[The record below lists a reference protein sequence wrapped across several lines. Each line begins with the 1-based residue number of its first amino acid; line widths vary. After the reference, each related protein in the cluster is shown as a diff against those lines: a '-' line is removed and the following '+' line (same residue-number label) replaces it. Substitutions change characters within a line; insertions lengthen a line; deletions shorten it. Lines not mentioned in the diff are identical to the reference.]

1 MPRFDGTGPRGEG
14 PFTGRGEG
22 YCVIRLPDE
31 GNESAV
37 SAPAP
42 AAHAEEG
49 HIKGSQSRGSYAP
62 MQPRPRMNP
71 WSQGRARAWPRYG
84 LWQPHRMER
93 FALPYPGKTV
103 RSPGARRR
111 ALRRFGGGGP
121 LAGLDDDSGDAHRT
135 IHVNEPAP

>member
-31 GNESAV
+31 GDESAV
-37 SAPAP
+37 GPPAP
-42 AAHAEEG
+42 AAPAEEG
-49 HIKGSQSRGSYAP
+49 HINRSQSRDSFAP
-62 MQPRPRMNP
+62 IHPGLRMTP
-71 WSQGRARAWPRYG
+71 WYQDRARAWARYG
-84 LWQPHRMER
+84 LWQSHRMER

-111 ALRRFGGGGP
+111 ALRRFGGRWP
-121 LAGLDDDSGDAHRT
+121 ASRPRRRLWRRT
-135 IHVNEPAP
+135 QNDIRQ